1 MPVSKLVG
9 TKVKRREDPRLV
21 QGLSHYVDDLRM
33 ADVMH
38 AAILRS
44 PHAHARISGINTDA
58 AQALPGVV
66 TVVTGAD
73 IGDSVGS
80 VPCAAANPTL
90 RTPPHPV
97 LAQGEVRYVGE
108 PVAVA
113 VAGDSYTARD
123 ALDLIEVDYE
133 PLPAVSDLEK
143 ALEPGSP
150 LVHSQ
155 WDSNQA
161 FTFECGTGDMDKAR
175 AEADV
180 IVKQKFIHQRLAPIP
195 VETRGVVARYFP
207 GEDELTV
214 WSSTQ
219 IPHLLRAMLALM
231 LNFPEHRIRII
242 APEVGGGF
250 GCKLNVYREEGL
262 LAHLAMKLK
271 GTVKWIEGRR
281 ENIQA
286 TIHGRGQVGTV
297 EAAVK
302 KDGTILGVTYDSLLD
317 TGAYHQLLTPG
328 MPPLTGLMIS
338 GSYKIPTLKFTST
351 GGFTN
356 KVATDAYRGAGRPE
370 ATLVIERTMDLIARE
385 LDMDPVELR
394 RKNFAQP
401 ADFPLQVATGLAYDS
416 GNYQAALDRALEM
429 VGYQDLR
436 AEQQRLRAEGRY
448 MGIGF
453 STYVEIC
460 AMGPSAALPAGGW
473 ESGTVRMDFTGK
485 ATVLTGV
492 SPHGQGEETTFAQIV
507 SDDLGVPIE
516 DVAVLHGDT
525 AVVPNGIGTFG
536 SRGISVGGT
545 AVYMATQKVREKA
558 EAIAANVLE
567 CSTDDL
573 EFEDGKFTVK
583 GVPDKGITIQEVA
596 TFAQIVS
603 DDLGVPIEDVAVLHG
618 DTAVVP
624 NGIGT
629 FGSRGIS
636 VGGTAVYMA
645 TQKVR
650 EKAEA
655 IAANVLECSTDDL
668 EFEDGKFT
676 VKGVP
681 DKGITIQEVALQAHV
696 ATKLP
701 AGMEPGLQATS
712 VFEPSN
718 FTFPFGTHICVVEV
732 DTQSGEIEIKKYV
745 AVDDCGKV
753 INPMIVDGQVQG
765 GIAQGLGQALLEEVV
780 YDEDGQLVTG
790 SLMDYAVAR
799 AEDLPP
805 LEFDRTETPSP
816 VNPMGVKGVGEAGT
830 IGSTPSIVNA
840 VVDALAPFG
849 VTHIDMPLKPEK
861 IWRLCQGGSK

>member
-38 AAILRS
+38 VALLRS
-44 PHAHARISGINTDA
+44 PHAHARINGIDTDA
-58 AQALPGVV
+58 ARALSGVV
-66 TVVTGAD
+66 SVVTGAD

-97 LAQGEVRYVGE
+97 LAQGEARYVGE
-108 PVAVA
+108 PVAAVVA
-113 VAGDSYTARD
+113 EDSYTARD

-143 ALEPGSP
+143 ALQPGSP

-219 IPHLLRAMLALM
+219 IPHLLRAMLALV
-231 LNFPEHRIRII
+231 LGFPEHRIRII

-250 GCKLNVYREEGL
+250 GCKLNVYREEAL

-338 GSYKIPTLKFTST
+338 GSYKIPALKFTST

-385 LDMDPVELR
+385 LDMDPVEVR

-401 ADFPLQVATGLAYDS
+401 DDFPLAVATGLAYDS
-416 GNYQAALDRALEM
+416 GNYQAALDKALEM
-429 VGYQDLR
+429 VGYEDLR
-436 AEQQRLRAEGRY
+436 AEQKRAREEGRY
-448 MGIGF
+448 LGIGF

-473 ESGTVRMDFTGK
+473 ESGTVRLDFTGK
-485 ATVLTGV
+485 TTVLTGV

-507 SDDLGVPIE
+507 SDELGVPIE

-567 CSTDDL
+567 CSAEDL
-573 EFEDGKFTVK
+573 EFEDGKF
-583 GVPDKGITIQEVA
+583 
-596 TFAQIVS
+596 S
-603 DDLGVPIEDVAVLHG
+603 
-618 DTAVVP
+618 
-624 NGIGT
+624 
-629 FGSRGIS
+629 
-636 VGGTAVYMA
+636 
-645 TQKVR
+645 
-650 EKAEA
+650 
-655 IAANVLECSTDDL
+655 
-668 EFEDGKFT
+668 

-732 DTQSGEIEIKKYV
+732 DTQSGEIKILRYI

-805 LEFDRTETPSP
+805 LEFARTETPSP

-861 IWRLCQGGSK
+861 IWRLCQGGAK

>member
-38 AAILRS
+38 VALLRS
-44 PHAHARISGINTDA
+44 PHAHARINGINAGA
-58 AQALPGVV
+58 ASALPGVV
-66 TVVTGAD
+66 SVTTGAD

-108 PVAVA
+108 PVAAV

-123 ALDLIEVDYE
+123 AIDLIEVDYE

-155 WDSNQA
+155 WDSNQC

-219 IPHLLRAMLALM
+219 IPHLLRAMLALV
-231 LNFPEHRIRII
+231 LGFPEHRIRII

-250 GCKLNVYREEGL
+250 GCKLNVYREEAL

-385 LDMDPVELR
+385 LDMDPLDVR

-401 ADFPLQVATGLAYDS
+401 DDFPLQVATGLAYDS
-416 GNYQAALDRALEM
+416 GNYQAALDKALEM
-429 VGYQDLR
+429 VGYEDLR
-436 AEQQRLRAEGRY
+436 AEQKRLREEGRY

-473 ESGTVRMDFTGK
+473 ESGTVRLDFTGK
-485 ATVLTGV
+485 TTVLTGV

-507 SDDLGVPIE
+507 SDELGVPIE

-567 CSTDDL
+567 CS
-573 EFEDGKFTVK
+573 
-583 GVPDKGITIQEVA
+583 A
-596 TFAQIVS
+596 
-603 DDLGVPIEDVAVLHG
+603 
-618 DTAVVP
+618 
-624 NGIGT
+624 
-629 FGSRGIS
+629 
-636 VGGTAVYMA
+636 
-645 TQKVR
+645 
-650 EKAEA
+650 
-655 IAANVLECSTDDL
+655 DDL

-718 FTFPFGTHICVVEV
+718 FTFPFGTHVCVVEV
-732 DTQSGEIEIKKYV
+732 DTQSGEVKILKYV

-805 LEFDRTETPSP
+805 LEFARTETPSP

-861 IWRLCQGGSK
+861 LWRLCQGGTK

>member
-33 ADVMH
+33 ADVLH
-38 AAILRS
+38 VALLRS
-44 PHAHARISGINTDA
+44 PHAHARINGINKDA
-58 AQALPGVV
+58 AVALPGVV
-66 TVVTGAD
+66 SVVTGAD

-97 LAQGEVRYVGE
+97 LAQDAVRYVGE
-108 PVAVA
+108 PVVA
-113 VAGDSYTARD
+113 VVAEDSYTARD

-143 ALEPGSP
+143 ALQPGSP
-150 LVHSQ
+150 VVHSQ
-155 WDSNQA
+155 WPDNQA

-180 IVKQKFIHQRLAPIP
+180 IIKQKIIHQRLAPIP

-219 IPHLLRAMLALM
+219 IPHLLRAMLALV
-231 LNFPEHRIRII
+231 LGFPEHRIRII

-250 GCKLNVYREEGL
+250 GCKLNVYREEAL

-271 GTVKWIEGRR
+271 ATVKWIEGRR

-302 KDGTILGVTYDSLLD
+302 RDGTILGVTYDSLLD
-317 TGAYHQLLTPG
+317 TGAYLQLLTPG
-328 MPPLTGLMIS
+328 LPPLTGLMIS
-338 GSYKIPTLKFTST
+338 GCYKIPTLKFTST

-401 ADFPLQVATGLAYDS
+401 TDFPLPVATGLAYDS
-416 GNYQAALDRALEM
+416 GNYQGALDKALEI
-429 VGYQDLR
+429 VGYDDLR
-436 AEQQRLRAEGRY
+436 AEQKRLREEGRY
-448 MGIGF
+448 LGIGF

-473 ESGTVRMDFTGK
+473 ESGTVRLDFTGK
-485 ATVLTGV
+485 TTVLTGV

-507 SDDLGVPIE
+507 SDELGVPIE
-516 DVAVLHGDT
+516 DIAVLHGDT

-545 AVYMATQKVREKA
+545 AVYMATQTVKEKA

-567 CSTDDL
+567 CSAEDL

-583 GVPDKGITIQEVA
+583 GVPDKGITIQE
-596 TFAQIVS
+596 I
-603 DDLGVPIEDVAVLHG
+603 
-618 DTAVVP
+618 
-624 NGIGT
+624 
-629 FGSRGIS
+629 
-636 VGGTAVYMA
+636 
-645 TQKVR
+645 
-650 EKAEA
+650 
-655 IAANVLECSTDDL
+655 
-668 EFEDGKFT
+668 
-676 VKGVP
+676 
-681 DKGITIQEVALQAHV
+681 ALQAHV

-732 DTQSGEIEIKKYV
+732 DTQSGEVEIKKYV

-780 YDEDGQLVTG
+780 YDEDGQLLTG
-790 SLMDYAVAR
+790 SLMDYAVPR

-805 LEFDRTETPSP
+805 LEFARTETPSP

-861 IWRLCQGGSK
+861 IWRLCQGGTK

>member
-33 ADVMH
+33 ADVLQV
-38 AAILRS
+38 AILRS
-44 PHAHARISGINTDA
+44 PHAHARINGIDKGA

-66 TVVTGAD
+66 SVVTGAD

-108 PVAVA
+108 PVAAVVA
-113 VAGDSYTARD
+113 EDSYTARD

-143 ALEPGSP
+143 ALQPGSP

-207 GEDELTV
+207 GEGELTV

-219 IPHLLRAMLALM
+219 IPHLLRAMLALV
-231 LNFPEHRIRII
+231 LGFPEHRIRVI

-250 GCKLNVYREEGL
+250 GCKLNVYREEAL

-271 GTVKWIEGRR
+271 ATVKWIEGRR
-281 ENIQA
+281 ENMQA

-401 ADFPLQVATGLAYDS
+401 ADFPLPVATGLAYDS
-416 GNYQAALDRALEM
+416 GNYQAALDKALEM
-429 VGYQDLR
+429 VGYDDLR
-436 AEQQRLRAEGRY
+436 AEQKRLREEGRY
-448 MGIGF
+448 LGIGF

-507 SDDLGVPIE
+507 SDDLGIPIE

-545 AVYMATQKVREKA
+545 AVYMATQQVREKA

-567 CSTDDL
+567 CSAEDL
-573 EFEDGKFTVK
+573 EFEDGKF
-583 GVPDKGITIQEVA
+583 
-596 TFAQIVS
+596 S
-603 DDLGVPIEDVAVLHG
+603 
-618 DTAVVP
+618 
-624 NGIGT
+624 
-629 FGSRGIS
+629 
-636 VGGTAVYMA
+636 
-645 TQKVR
+645 
-650 EKAEA
+650 
-655 IAANVLECSTDDL
+655 
-668 EFEDGKFT
+668 

-732 DTQSGEIEIKKYV
+732 DTHSGEIDIKKYV

-805 LEFDRTETPSP
+805 LEFARTETPSP

-861 IWRLCQGGSK
+861 IWRLCQGGTK

>member
-38 AAILRS
+38 VAILRS
-44 PHAHARISGINTDA
+44 PHAHARISNIDKDA
-58 AQALPGVV
+58 ASALAGVV
-66 TVVTGAD
+66 SVVTGAD

-97 LAQGEVRYVGE
+97 LAQDEVRYVGE
-108 PVAVA
+108 PVAAVVA
-113 VAGDSYTARD
+113 EDSYTARD
-123 ALDLIEVDYE
+123 AIDLIEVDYE

-143 ALEPGSP
+143 ALQPGSP

-207 GEDELTV
+207 GEDELTL

-219 IPHLLRAMLALM
+219 IPHLLRAMLALV
-231 LNFPEHRIRII
+231 LGFPEHRIRII

-250 GCKLNVYREEGL
+250 GCKLNVYREEAL

-385 LDMDPVELR
+385 LDMDPVEVR

-401 ADFPLQVATGLAYDS
+401 DDFPLQVATGLAYDS

-429 VGYQDLR
+429 VGYEDLR
-436 AEQQRLRAEGRY
+436 AEQKRLREEGRY

-473 ESGTVRMDFTGK
+473 ESGTVRLDFTGK
-485 ATVLTGV
+485 TTVLTGV

-507 SDDLGVPIE
+507 SDELGVPIE

-545 AVYMATQKVREKA
+545 AVYMATQKVKEKA

-573 EFEDGKFTVK
+573 EFEDGKF
-583 GVPDKGITIQEVA
+583 
-596 TFAQIVS
+596 S
-603 DDLGVPIEDVAVLHG
+603 
-618 DTAVVP
+618 
-624 NGIGT
+624 
-629 FGSRGIS
+629 
-636 VGGTAVYMA
+636 
-645 TQKVR
+645 
-650 EKAEA
+650 
-655 IAANVLECSTDDL
+655 
-668 EFEDGKFT
+668 

-732 DTQSGEIEIKKYV
+732 DTQSGEIEIRKYV

-799 AEDLPP
+799 AEDLPT

-861 IWRLCQGGSK
+861 IWRLCQGGAK

>member
-33 ADVMH
+33 ADVLH
-38 AAILRS
+38 VAILRS
-44 PHAHARISGINTDA
+44 PHAHARINGVNTDA
-58 AQALPGVV
+58 ALALPGVV
-66 TVVTGAD
+66 SVVTGAD

-97 LAQGEVRYVGE
+97 LARDCVRHVGE
-108 PVAVA
+108 PVAAVVA
-113 VAGDSYTARD
+113 EDSYTARD

-143 ALEPGSP
+143 ALSP
-150 LVHSQ
+150 DSPVVHSQ
-155 WDSNQA
+155 WPDNQA
-161 FTFECGTGDMDKAR
+161 FTFALGTGDMDKAR

-231 LNFPEHRIRII
+231 LGFPEHRIRII

-271 GTVKWIEGRR
+271 ATVKWIEGRR

-302 KDGTILGVTYDSLLD
+302 NDGTILGVTYDSLLD

-338 GSYKIPTLKFTST
+338 GSYKIPTLRFTST

-370 ATLVIERTMDLIARE
+370 ATLVIERTMDLIARR
-385 LDMDPVELR
+385 LDMDPVEVR
-394 RKNFAQP
+394 RRNFAQP
-401 ADFPLQVATGLAYDS
+401 SDFPLPVATGLAYDS
-416 GNYQAALDRALEM
+416 GNYQAALDKALEM
-429 VGYQDLR
+429 AGYEDLR
-436 AEQQRLRAEGRY
+436 AEQKRLREEGRY
-448 MGIGF
+448 LGIGF

-473 ESGTVRMDFTGK
+473 ESGTVRLDFTGK
-485 ATVLTGV
+485 TTVLTGV

-507 SDDLGVPIE
+507 SDELGVPIE

-545 AVYMATQKVREKA
+545 AVYMATQKVRDKA

-567 CSTDDL
+567 CSAEDL
-573 EFEDGKFTVK
+573 EFEDGKF
-583 GVPDKGITIQEVA
+583 
-596 TFAQIVS
+596 S
-603 DDLGVPIEDVAVLHG
+603 
-618 DTAVVP
+618 
-624 NGIGT
+624 
-629 FGSRGIS
+629 
-636 VGGTAVYMA
+636 
-645 TQKVR
+645 
-650 EKAEA
+650 
-655 IAANVLECSTDDL
+655 
-668 EFEDGKFT
+668 

-732 DTQSGEIEIKKYV
+732 DTQSGEIEIRKYV

-753 INPMIVDGQVQG
+753 INPLIVDGQVQG

-805 LEFDRTETPSP
+805 LEFARTETPSP

-861 IWRLCQGGSK
+861 IWRLCQGGPK

>member
-1 MPVSKLVG
+1 M
-9 TKVKRREDPRLV
+9 
-21 QGLSHYVDDLRM
+21 
-33 ADVMH
+33 
-38 AAILRS
+38 
-44 PHAHARISGINTDA
+44 
-58 AQALPGVV
+58 PGVV
-66 TVVTGAD
+66 SVVTGAD

-97 LAQGEVRYVGE
+97 LAQEVVRYVGE
-108 PVAVA
+108 PVVA
-113 VAGDSYTARD
+113 VVAEDSYTARD

-143 ALEPGSP
+143 ALQPGSP

-180 IVKQKFIHQRLAPIP
+180 IIKQKIVHQRLAPIP

-219 IPHLLRAMLALM
+219 IPHLLRAMLALV
-231 LNFPEHRIRII
+231 LGFPEHRIRII

-250 GCKLNVYREEGL
+250 GCKLNVYREEAL

-271 GTVKWIEGRR
+271 ATVKWIEGRR

-302 KDGTILGVTYDSLLD
+302 RDGTILGVTYDSLLD
-317 TGAYHQLLTPG
+317 TGAYLQLLTPG
-328 MPPLTGLMIS
+328 LPPLTGLMIS
-338 GSYKIPTLKFTST
+338 GCYKIPTLKFTST

-401 ADFPLQVATGLAYDS
+401 TDFPLPVATGLAYDS
-416 GNYQAALDRALEM
+416 GNYQGALDKALEM
-429 VGYQDLR
+429 VGYEDLR
-436 AEQQRLRAEGRY
+436 AEQKRLREEGRY
-448 MGIGF
+448 LGIGF

-473 ESGTVRMDFTGK
+473 ESGTVRLDFTGK
-485 ATVLTGV
+485 TTVLTGV

-507 SDDLGVPIE
+507 SDELGVPIE
-516 DVAVLHGDT
+516 DIAVLHGDT
-525 AVVPNGIGTFG
+525 AIVPNGIGTFG

-545 AVYMATQKVREKA
+545 AVYMATQTVKEKA

-567 CSTDDL
+567 CSAEDL

-583 GVPDKGITIQEVA
+583 GVPDKGITIQE
-596 TFAQIVS
+596 I
-603 DDLGVPIEDVAVLHG
+603 
-618 DTAVVP
+618 
-624 NGIGT
+624 
-629 FGSRGIS
+629 
-636 VGGTAVYMA
+636 
-645 TQKVR
+645 
-650 EKAEA
+650 
-655 IAANVLECSTDDL
+655 
-668 EFEDGKFT
+668 
-676 VKGVP
+676 
-681 DKGITIQEVALQAHV
+681 ALQAHV

-732 DTQSGEIEIKKYV
+732 DTQSGESKSSSTWQWTT
-745 AVDDCGKV
+745 A
-753 INPMIVDGQVQG
+753 
-765 GIAQGLGQALLEEVV
+765 
-780 YDEDGQLVTG
+780 
-790 SLMDYAVAR
+790 AR
-799 AEDLPP
+799 
-805 LEFDRTETPSP
+805 S
-816 VNPMGVKGVGEAGT
+816 
-830 IGSTPSIVNA
+830 ST
-840 VVDALAPFG
+840 
-849 VTHIDMPLKPEK
+849 
-861 IWRLCQGGSK
+861 R

>member
-1 MPVSKLVG
+1 MCCTWPSCGALTPTPV
-9 TKVKRREDPRLV
+9 
-21 QGLSHYVDDLRM
+21 
-33 ADVMH
+33 
-38 AAILRS
+38 IN
-44 PHAHARISGINTDA
+44 GINKDA
-58 AQALPGVV
+58 ASALAGVV
-66 TVVTGAD
+66 SVVTGAD

-97 LAQGEVRYVGE
+97 LAQEVVRYVGE
-108 PVAVA
+108 PVVA
-113 VAGDSYTARD
+113 VVAEDSYTARD

-143 ALEPGSP
+143 ALQPGSP

-180 IVKQKFIHQRLAPIP
+180 IIKQKIVHQRLAPIP

-219 IPHLLRAMLALM
+219 IPHLLRAMLALV
-231 LNFPEHRIRII
+231 LGFPEHRIRII

-250 GCKLNVYREEGL
+250 GCKLNVYREEAL

-271 GTVKWIEGRR
+271 ATVKWIEGRR

-302 KDGTILGVTYDSLLD
+302 RDGTILGVTYDSLLD
-317 TGAYHQLLTPG
+317 TGAYLQLLTPG
-328 MPPLTGLMIS
+328 LPPLTGLMIS
-338 GSYKIPTLKFTST
+338 GCYKIPTLKFTST

-401 ADFPLQVATGLAYDS
+401 TDFPLPVATGLAYDS
-416 GNYQAALDRALEM
+416 GNYQGALDKALEM
-429 VGYQDLR
+429 VGYEDLR
-436 AEQQRLRAEGRY
+436 AEQKRLREEGRY
-448 MGIGF
+448 LGIGF

-473 ESGTVRMDFTGK
+473 ESGTVRLDFTGK
-485 ATVLTGV
+485 TTVLTGV

-507 SDDLGVPIE
+507 SDELGVPIE
-516 DVAVLHGDT
+516 DIAVLHGDT
-525 AVVPNGIGTFG
+525 AIVPNGIGTFG

-545 AVYMATQKVREKA
+545 AVYMATQTVKEKA

-567 CSTDDL
+567 CSAEDL

-583 GVPDKGITIQEVA
+583 GVPDKGITIQE
-596 TFAQIVS
+596 I
-603 DDLGVPIEDVAVLHG
+603 
-618 DTAVVP
+618 
-624 NGIGT
+624 
-629 FGSRGIS
+629 
-636 VGGTAVYMA
+636 
-645 TQKVR
+645 
-650 EKAEA
+650 
-655 IAANVLECSTDDL
+655 
-668 EFEDGKFT
+668 
-676 VKGVP
+676 
-681 DKGITIQEVALQAHV
+681 ALQAHV

-732 DTQSGEIEIKKYV
+732 DTQSGDVKIIKYV

-805 LEFDRTETPSP
+805 LEFGRTETPSP

-861 IWRLCQGGSK
+861 IWRLCQGGTK

>member
-33 ADVMH
+33 ADVMQV
-38 AAILRS
+38 AILRS
-44 PHAHARISGINTDA
+44 PHAHARINGVNTDA
-58 AQALPGVV
+58 AAALPGVV
-66 TVVTGAD
+66 SVTTGAD

-108 PVAVA
+108 PVAAVVA
-113 VAGDSYTARD
+113 EDSYTARD
-123 ALDLIEVDYE
+123 AIDLIEVDYE

-155 WDSNQA
+155 WDSNQC

-219 IPHLLRAMLALM
+219 IPHLLRAMLALV
-231 LNFPEHRIRII
+231 LGFPEHRIRII

-250 GCKLNVYREEGL
+250 GCKLNVYREEAL

-385 LDMDPVELR
+385 LDMDPVEIR

-401 ADFPLQVATGLAYDS
+401 SDFPLAVATGLAYDS
-416 GNYQAALDRALEM
+416 GNYQAALDKALEM
-429 VGYQDLR
+429 VGYEDLR
-436 AEQQRLRAEGRY
+436 AEQKRLREEGRY

-473 ESGTVRMDFTGK
+473 ESGTVRLDFTGK
-485 ATVLTGV
+485 TTVLTGV

-507 SDDLGVPIE
+507 SDELGVPIE

-573 EFEDGKFTVK
+573 EFEDGKF
-583 GVPDKGITIQEVA
+583 
-596 TFAQIVS
+596 S
-603 DDLGVPIEDVAVLHG
+603 
-618 DTAVVP
+618 
-624 NGIGT
+624 
-629 FGSRGIS
+629 
-636 VGGTAVYMA
+636 
-645 TQKVR
+645 
-650 EKAEA
+650 
-655 IAANVLECSTDDL
+655 
-668 EFEDGKFT
+668 

-718 FTFPFGTHICVVEV
+718 FTFPFGTHVCVVEV
-732 DTQSGEIEIKKYV
+732 DTQSGEVEILRYI

-753 INPMIVDGQVQG
+753 INPLIVDGQVQG

-780 YDEDGQLVTG
+780 YDEDGQLITG

-805 LEFDRTETPSP
+805 LEFARTETPSP

-861 IWRLCQGGSK
+861 LWRLCQGGTK